1 MFFGLESGLVR
12 RVETEADATLTR
24 VELEGDE
31 PVRREM
37 QIRETSRY
45 ILVNP

>member
-1 MFFGLESGLVR
+1 VR

-24 VELEGDE
+24 VELEDGE

-37 QIRETSRY
+37 QIRESSRY
-45 ILVNP
+45 SLVNR